1 MKPQKGQ
8 IVTIQKYFDTT
19 SDKIEII
26 AEAGNDTGNSF
37 LGNFIAKIKQ
47 AGIFRFDNGLLVR
60 RIK

>member
-8 IVTIQKYFDTT
+8 LLIIQKYFNT
-19 SDKIEII
+19 SSDSTEVI

-37 LGNFIAKIKQ
+37 LGSFIVKIKKI
-47 AGIFRFDNGLLVR
+47 GIFRFNDGLLIR